1 VEDVGNA
8 KCECKNYAE
17 HSSPGMCSALLAGG
31 LICAGIVMQQ

>member
-17 HSSPGMCSALLAGG
+17 HSSPECAVARLAGG
-31 LICAGIVMQQ
+31 LVQAAIVMQQ